1 MSSLGCHHGKKQSDI
16 LTESN
21 KMDFS
26 NHRSDGFPK
35 QALGNQEPRWEP
47 AETYTARQS
56 SSLEGSIELCCA
68 PDDMSPSPET
78 SCYLRMKRRKENPCS
93 DGETKDEVIT
103 QRRSILSQKSLR
115 YCNGMNKSFLPTVEK
130 GALWAAGD
138 LTDSWQL
145 CFAHLSTR
153 HLQDFYNNILYFFPV
168 GGNMISF
175 QKLWRTTV

>member
-1 MSSLGCHHGKKQSDI
+1 
-16 LTESN
+16 
-21 KMDFS
+21 
-26 NHRSDGFPK
+26 
-35 QALGNQEPRWEP
+35 
-47 AETYTARQS
+47 
-56 SSLEGSIELCCA
+56 
-68 PDDMSPSPET
+68 MSPSPET

-145 CFAHLSTR
+145 CFAHLITR
-153 HLQDFYNNILYFFPV
+153 HLQDFYNNILYFFSSWWQYDFISETMENNSIKQKNHSLISPITDNHCALLVYFLPV
-168 GGNMISF
+168 F
-175 QKLWRTTV
+175 FLCTCVCVCVTVIVPWCILFID